1 MFFARKDGMY
11 LNHYNLRQ
19 KPFSISPDPKFIWF
33 SENHKEALAVL
44 KYGILDN
51 RGFLLLTGDIG
62 TGKTALINA
71 LVKKIDVAALVAT
84 IPDPGLSSLDFFN
97 FLAEEFEMNRQFDT
111 KGDFLIHFKQFL
123 HRAYEGNRNVLL
135 IIDEAQRLDHE
146 MLEQVRLLSN
156 IEMESR
162 KLINIF
168 FVGQSE
174 FNEMLL
180 DERNKAVRQR
190 ITASY
195 HLDPL
200 TEGEIAGY
208 IQHRLKV
215 AGAEKD
221 IFTDGAIRE
230 VYACSQ
236 GNPRV
241 INIICDHALLTGYSS
256 GATLLDKAIIT
267 ECAKELH
274 FTGDIIHLLNQGPS
288 ADRALMDS
296 EATRKSQ
303 KQKVAVSVI
312 AMLLLGVVGYFTYN
326 FQLEDSPKW
335 GLEEIAAKKDLIL
348 SEKEK
353 KALIDKISK
362 EHQADQNNSM
372 AQTPAA
378 KTDVPNKD
386 ASAAKETVV
395 EKDTAG
401 AQGGLKIKNDS
412 GRRSPNI
419 APVSDQKIVV
429 QFKHN
434 SNEISD
440 QGFEALKRFVRLA
453 SENPH
458 SDIIVE
464 GYTDSF
470 GNYQYNKD
478 LSKFRADIIKNYF
491 AGQGIPVSRIKTYGM
506 GPENPIASNNTFEG
520 RRKNRRVEIKID
532 LQE

>member
-1 MFFARKDGMY
+1 MY
-11 LNHYNLRQ
+11 LSHYNLRQ
-19 KPFSISPDPKFIWF
+19 KPFTISPDPKFLWF

-123 HRAYEGNRNVLL
+123 HQAYEGNRNVLL

-200 TEGEIAGY
+200 TQVETAGY

-221 IFTDGAIRE
+221 IFTASAIRE
-230 VYACSQ
+230 VFSCSQ
-236 GNPRV
+236 GNPRL

-256 GATLLDKAIIT
+256 GVTLIDNEIIS

-274 FTGDIIHLLNQGPS
+274 ITGDIIHLLDNSAS
-288 ADRALMDS
+288 ADKTAIDS
-296 EATRKSQ
+296 DLTRKSQ
-303 KQKVAVSVI
+303 KQKMAVSVI
-312 AMLLLGVVGYFTYN
+312 AMLLLGVVGYFMYN
-326 FQLEDSPKW
+326 FQLEESPLW
-335 GLEEIAAKKDLIL
+335 GLEEIAAKRDLIL
-348 SEKEK
+348 SHEEK
-353 KALIDKISK
+353 KALIAEIAEGNQAQKK
-362 EHQADQNNSM
+362 EAVAETRAKQASV
-372 AQTPAA
+372 
-378 KTDVPNKD
+378 KNKD
-386 ASAAKETVV
+386 ASATKDTMV
-395 EKDTAG
+395 EKDTAS
-401 AQGGLKIKNDS
+401 A
-412 GRRSPNI
+412 RRDIENKSTL
-419 APVSDQKIVV
+419 VSRPPYITQNPGQKTVV
-429 QFKHN
+429 HFKHN
-434 SNEISD
+434 SNEIPD
-440 QGFEALKRFVRLA
+440 QAFESLKRFVRLA
-453 SENPH
+453 SKNPE

-470 GNYQYNKD
+470 GNYQYNKK
-478 LSKFRADIIKNYF
+478 LSKFRADIIKSYF

-506 GPENPIASNNTFEG
+506 GPENPIATNNTFEG
-520 RRKNRRVEIKID
+520 RKKNRRVEIRINTKN
-532 LQE
+532 

>member
-1 MFFARKDGMY
+1 MY

-19 KPFSISPDPKFIWF
+19 KPFSISPDPRFLWF

-44 KYGILDN
+44 KYGILDS

-84 IPDPGLSSLDFFN
+84 VPDPGLSSLDFFN
-97 FLAEEFEMNRQFDT
+97 FLSEEFEMNRQFDT
-111 KGDFLIHFKQFL
+111 KGDFLIHFKKFL
-123 HRAYEGNRNVLL
+123 HQAYERNRNVLL
-135 IIDEAQRLDHE
+135 IIDEAQRLDPE

-195 HLDPL
+195 HLEPI
-200 TEGEIAGY
+200 TEVETAGY
-208 IQHRLKV
+208 LHHRLKV

-221 IFTDGAIRE
+221 IFTAGAIRE
-230 VYACSQ
+230 VFACSQ
-236 GNPRV
+236 GNPRL

-256 GATLLDKAIIT
+256 GVTLIDKEIIS

-274 FTGDIIHLLNQGPS
+274 ITGDIIQLLDNSPS
-288 ADRALMDS
+288 PDKTAMDS
-296 EATRKSQ
+296 DLIRKSQ
-303 KQKVAVSVI
+303 KQKMAVSVI
-312 AMLLLGVVGYFTYN
+312 AMLLLGIVGYFMYN
-326 FQLEDSPKW
+326 FQLDESPLW

-348 SEKEK
+348 SNEEK
-353 KALIDKISK
+353 KALIAKSA
-362 EHQADQNNSM
+362 EGN
-372 AQTPAA
+372 QTQ
-378 KTDVPNKD
+378 K
-386 ASAAKETVV
+386 KETVAEIRAKQAHGNNKDVSVTKDTTV
-395 EKDTAG
+395 EKDTAHT
-401 AQGGLKIKNDS
+401 
-412 GRRSPNI
+412 RSDTENKTALGSRSSNI
-419 APVSDQKIVV
+419 TQVPGHKTVV

-434 SNEISD
+434 SNEIPD
-440 QGFEALKRFVRLA
+440 QAFESLKLIVRLA
-453 SENPH
+453 SKNPE
-458 SDIIVE
+458 SEIIVK

-470 GNYQYNKD
+470 GNYQYNRK
-478 LSKFRADIIKNYF
+478 LSKFRADIIKSYF

-506 GPENPIASNNTFEG
+506 GPENPIATNNTFEG
-520 RRKNRRVEIKID
+520 RKKNRRVEIRINPK
-532 LQE
+532 E

>member
-1 MFFARKDGMY
+1 MY

-19 KPFSISPDPKFIWF
+19 KPFSISPDPKFLWF

-97 FLAEEFEMNRQFDT
+97 FLSEEFEMNRHFDT
-111 KGDFLIHFKQFL
+111 KGDFLIHFKHFL
-123 HRAYEGNRNVLL
+123 YRAYEGNRNVLL

-156 IEMESR
+156 IEMQNR

-180 DERNKAVRQR
+180 DEKNKAVRQR

-200 TEGEIAGY
+200 TDVETVKY

-221 IFTDGAIRE
+221 IFTAGAIRE
-230 VYACSQ
+230 VFSCSQ
-236 GNPRV
+236 GNPRL

-256 GATLLDKAIIT
+256 GVTLIDKEIIS
-267 ECAKELH
+267 ECANELH
-274 FTGDIIHLLNQGPS
+274 ITGDIIDLIDNSPS
-288 ADRALMDS
+288 PDKTTKDS
-296 EATRKSQ
+296 DLIRKSQ
-303 KQKVAVSVI
+303 KQKMAVSVI
-312 AMLLLGVVGYFTYN
+312 AMLLLGIVGYFMYN
-326 FQLEDSPKW
+326 FQLDESPQWGMED
-335 GLEEIAAKKDLIL
+335 IAKKKNLIL
-348 SEKEK
+348 SQEEKN
-353 KALIDKISK
+353 ALIAKISEESRAQKK
-362 EHQADQNNSM
+362 ESVAETH
-372 AQTPAA
+372 A
-378 KTDVPNKD
+378 KQTDVKNKD
-386 ASAAKETVV
+386 LSATKDTTV
-395 EKDTAG
+395 EKDAAYARRG
-401 AQGGLKIKNDS
+401 IENKNVLVS
-412 GRRSPNI
+412 GSPNI
-419 APVSDQKIVV
+419 TQYPGQKTVV
-429 QFKHN
+429 HFKHN
-434 SNEISD
+434 SNEIPD
-440 QGFEALKRFVRLA
+440 QAFESLKRIVRLA
-453 SENPH
+453 SKNPE
-458 SDIIVE
+458 SEIIVE

-470 GNYQYNKD
+470 GNYQYNKK
-478 LSKFRADIIKNYF
+478 LSKFRADIIKSYF

-506 GPENPIASNNTFEG
+506 GPENPIATNNTFEG
-520 RRKNRRVEIKID
+520 RKKNRRVEIRINSK
-532 LQE
+532 E